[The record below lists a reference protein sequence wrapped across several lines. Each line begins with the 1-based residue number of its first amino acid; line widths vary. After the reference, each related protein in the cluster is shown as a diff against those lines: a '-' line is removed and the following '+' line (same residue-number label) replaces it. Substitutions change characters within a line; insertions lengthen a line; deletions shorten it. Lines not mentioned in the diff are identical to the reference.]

1 MGGTSNVVRAAST
14 KVPANAVADKAD
26 DGTATPSAT
35 VLVRPLTVIEIA
47 ALTLAVLAGIA
58 AARAA
63 APFLVPVVAAILLSY
78 ALRPLVSL
86 LERAK
91 VPRIVAAAVVVALL
105 VGLVAGV
112 LYGVREGV
120 DKAVSDLPTA
130 ARKLRFAI
138 AEEGRRA
145 GPMSNVKA
153 AAAELNRAAA
163 EATGKP
169 APAANSPAPGETSHL
184 NGLFSDL
191 PGAAI
196 AFISQILVALLLALF
211 LLAAGDTFRR
221 KVARI
226 AGASLARRR
235 VTVEVL
241 NEIDSHIQAYL
252 ATMLVANFLIALA
265 TWAGL
270 AWLGVSNA
278 GMWATMVGVMHV
290 IPYAGTAIS
299 ASAVGIAVFAD
310 GGSLASAMLAMAMV
324 MTIALLIGLGLASWM
339 QGRAARMNPVAVLVG
354 VLFFGW
360 LWGAWGLLLGMPI
373 LAVIKSIAD
382 RIDALQPVAELLSS

>member
-1 MGGTSNVVRAAST
+1 MRATSTVVRAASA
-14 KVPANAVADKAD
+14 KGPADAVAAKT
-26 DGTATPSAT
+26 DGSAETPSAT
-35 VLVRPLTVIEIA
+35 LLVRPLTIIEIA
-47 ALTLAVLAGIA
+47 VLAVAALAGIA

-63 APFLVPVVAAILLSY
+63 APFLVPVVAGILLSY

-91 VPRIVAAAVVVALL
+91 VPRIVGAALIVALL

-153 AAAELNRAAA
+153 AAAELDRAAA
-163 EATGKP
+163 EATGKA
-169 APAANSPAPGETSHL
+169 APAANSPATGETSHL

-382 RIDALQPVAELLSS
+382 RVDTLQPVAELLSS